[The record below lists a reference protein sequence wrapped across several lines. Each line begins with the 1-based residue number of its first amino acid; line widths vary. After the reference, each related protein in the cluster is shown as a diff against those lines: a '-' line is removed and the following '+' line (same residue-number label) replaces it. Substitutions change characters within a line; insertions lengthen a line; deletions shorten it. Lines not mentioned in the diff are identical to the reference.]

1 MINCLILVRPF
12 NSHQEEMFFF
22 CLFVYFSADLGI
34 SGNQQRQLGLLF
46 YVLYGNSMILYSPNS
61 TLIHSVISKA
71 NSTFVV
77 LDTIT
82 KYAHEWR
89 NVSNVLKDY
98 FLANDTERKVQ
109 SLRRVQ
115 NQRQKKKNPSINNQY
130 SF

>member
-1 MINCLILVRPF
+1 
-12 NSHQEEMFFF
+12 
-22 CLFVYFSADLGI
+22 
-34 SGNQQRQLGLLF
+34 
-46 YVLYGNSMILYSPNS
+46 MILYSPNS

-98 FLANDTERKVQ
+98 FLANDTEKKVQ